1 MSLCYQCKESAGIK
15 CLHCSQNFC
24 RLHFRAHEENIS
36 VNIHPL
42 IDRLNH
48 ITEQSLRIDEHKKSL
63 INELYQWKE
72 GSYRMIDD
80 YCQIKQK
87 EIEEKMKEFH
97 QSIQE
102 VKEKIKPFISNE
114 LNLIKE
120 EELKIFHCKLN
131 ELEKM
136 MKENLPSLQ
145 LNPLQIDSKLI
156 SFSNQTSISSVLD
169 LKKPKRTYKIKFDTS
184 PMATDGKLI
193 LLQDTTHSL
202 GLYEYDTL
210 SLHRQ
215 IPWSSMDSS
224 HIIDLHWS
232 NRLKQFLILTREH
245 LYTLTKDFL
254 HSTVLLKTN
263 SDFRTMTS
271 DDDRDELFLATS
283 SSIETYSL
291 TTLIF
296 SKRYNITEQTIY
308 SLRFNSNT
316 NQFGLT
322 VRTCY
327 EHKWYF
333 EVRNHSMIRLWSILT
348 PIECG
353 SCSVSILS
361 SCNEWIIV
369 NIRGDILFQVTNDGH
384 MKAEVI
390 YGGRNLLNA
399 IEINKTI
406 LIIRTFGYLEQYE
419 L

>member
-1 MSLCYQCKESAGIK
+1 
-15 CLHCSQNFC
+15 
-24 RLHFRAHEENIS
+24 
-36 VNIHPL
+36 
-42 IDRLNH
+42 
-48 ITEQSLRIDEHKKSL
+48 
-63 INELYQWKE
+63 
-72 GSYRMIDD
+72 
-80 YCQIKQK
+80 
-87 EIEEKMKEFH
+87 
-97 QSIQE
+97 
-102 VKEKIKPFISNE
+102 
-114 LNLIKE
+114 
-120 EELKIFHCKLN
+120 
-131 ELEKM
+131 

-156 SFSNQTSISSVLD
+156 SFSNHTSISSVLD

-184 PMATDGKLI
+184 PMVTDGKFI

-215 IPWSSMDSS
+215 IPWSSTDLS

-232 NRLKQFLILTREH
+232 NRLKQFIILTREH

-283 SSIETYSL
+283 TSIETYSL
-291 TTLIF
+291 TTLLF

-353 SCSVSILS
+353 LCSVSILS